1 MMEPCALTTATA
13 LQVHSGLRAG
23 LRTRRKGRLRAG
35 LEAGLRMRRKARGR
49 ACAPGTRGRACAP
62 QSQASHAAL
71 NAAAGGGDSISRH
84 LRRQPCARPWCPLGP
99 THGAML
105 HPTNPCQCRPM
116 QHLMFFSSMSTMASS
131 AGVSGRTC
139 GGAERNM
146 ERSPISWPG
155 GALLGG
161 PRRHA
166 CNAAAA
172 AATSA
177 LQRPTALHGAVCAG
191 CDLAGSPRRPTLDEA
206 HNWNRSEQRRLP
218 ALPAQNATAFQRKKP
233 VQTNRDDGALDEAV
247 VLGIDAHHTHQ
258 TLNQRPRLTEM
269 TEPLMKPTAWMDASA
284 SSPRSSMWS

>member
-1 MMEPCALTTATA
+1 MAGMERARQVAAVAGDLRAVVLSTWTGPASSTTGHCSNNPSTHLSSEMEKLPMMEPCALTTATA

-146 ERSPISWPG
+146 ERSPISWLG
-155 GALLGG
+155 GRLAQRGRVAWSGARSVGWASALLSGAERNIEWSPISWPG
-161 PRRHA
+161 S
-166 CNAAAA
+166 AAAA
-172 AATSA
+172 NCAPWGCVRWM
-177 LQRPTALHGAVCAG
+177 RPCW
-191 CDLAGSPRRPTLDEA
+191 LAEKT
-206 HNWNRSEQRRLP
+206 
-218 ALPAQNATAFQRKKP
+218 
-233 VQTNRDDGALDEAV
+233 
-247 VLGIDAHHTHQ
+247 DA
-258 TLNQRPRLTEM
+258 
-269 TEPLMKPTAWMDASA
+269 
-284 SSPRSSMWS
+284 